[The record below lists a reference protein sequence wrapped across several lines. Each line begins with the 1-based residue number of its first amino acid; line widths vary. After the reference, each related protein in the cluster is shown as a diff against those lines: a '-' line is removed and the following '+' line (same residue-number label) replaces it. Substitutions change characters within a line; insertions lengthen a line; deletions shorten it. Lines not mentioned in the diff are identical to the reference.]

1 MEEAGARLQDL
12 WNGILDLTSKLVI
25 PDWGSAV
32 ALLPIALLALV
43 VLFFAGTLFRLTQL
57 GPRRRGVRR
66 VAPLPP
72 PGVHEGHGSF
82 APILAAVG
90 AGAVFVGLVVKG
102 WFLIGGLAVLG
113 VALLYWGREALREYD
128 HLEGSPSTGAALALP
143 PPPGVHLPAP
153 SFRPILV
160 STAVALL
167 FAGLVAGPWIALV
180 GFLFLVI
187 GLLGWLRDARHE
199 YADVVAADRTGH
211 HPPAAAPGWPTG
223 TLAAVAVILVG
234 AIVLDAGIL
243 PPKGTAAGG
252 PAGSPGASAPAGGGG
267 NGGGSGGGGSSGG
280 GSAAPSAAASGDVT
294 IEAKGIAFVQ
304 TSATA
309 PAGKAFTIAFDNQ
322 DAGIPH
328 NVDVHDASGGSAFKG
343 EIVTGVTQT
352 TYKVPAL
359 QAGSYTFIC
368 DVHPSMTGT
377 LTVK

>member
-25 PDWGSAV
+25 PDWGSLV
-32 ALLPIALLALV
+32 ALLPILLLAVV
-43 VLFFAGTLFRLTQL
+43 VLFFAGTLLRLTQL

-66 VAPLPP
+66 LPPLPP

-82 APILAAVG
+82 APILAAIG
-90 AGAVFVGLVVKG
+90 AAVVFAGLVLKG
-102 WFLIGGLAVLG
+102 WFLIGGLAVLAI
-113 VALLYWGREALREYD
+113 ALLYWGREALREYD
-128 HLEGSPSTGAALALP
+128 QVEGRVQSGTAVALA
-143 PPPGVHLPAP
+143 PPPGVHMPAP

-160 STAVALL
+160 SAAVALL
-167 FAGLVAGPWIALV
+167 FAGLVAGPWIALA
-180 GFLFLVI
+180 GFLFLVVS
-187 GLLGWLRDARHE
+187 LLGWLRDARHE
-199 YADVVAADRTGH
+199 YADVVTADRTGQLPH
-211 HPPAAAPGWPTG
+211 AEAPGYPVG
-223 TLAAVAVILVG
+223 TLAVIAVILVG

-243 PPKGTAAGG
+243 PPKGSAAGG
-252 PAGSPGASAPAGGGG
+252 PGASPGASAPAGGGG
-267 NGGGSGGGGSSGG
+267 SG
-280 GSAAPSAAASGDVT
+280 GSASGGAPSTAPSGGAGGDVT

-304 TSATA
+304 ASVSA

-352 TYKVPAL
+352 TYDVPAL
-359 QAGSYTFIC
+359 QAGTYTFVC